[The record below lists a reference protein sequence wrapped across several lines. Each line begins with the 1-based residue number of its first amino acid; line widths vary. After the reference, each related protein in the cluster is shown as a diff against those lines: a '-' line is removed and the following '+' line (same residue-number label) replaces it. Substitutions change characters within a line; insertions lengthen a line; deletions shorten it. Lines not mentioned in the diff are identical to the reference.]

1 VQIQE
6 QKLTAEQV
14 AANIRATKR
23 AKARVSF
30 RRAMEGIRN
39 FNKTMSRRPGLTSPA
54 KMKPVAKATGLHIAG
69 KRDWKR
75 TVHKWRKSA

>member
-1 VQIQE
+1 VQLTPE
-6 QKLTAEQV
+6 QI

-23 AKARVSF
+23 AQERIAHL
-30 RRAMEGIRN
+30 RAMEGRR
-39 FNKTMSRRPGLTSPA
+39 KYERYMSRRPGLTSPA

-69 KRDWKR
+69 KRDWKL